1 MGLDHLHRED
11 VKAAIRKRF
20 GSVAA
25 FERAHSLPQKSV
37 TDVLRGQ
44 RSARVEEAVLEV
56 INGGSQSEHSD
67 DSDIGPSV
75 HRLNAEAR

>member
-1 MGLDHLHRED
+1 MSLAELHRED

-25 FERAHSLPQKSV
+25 FERAKNLPAKSV

-44 RSARVEEAVLEV
+44 KSERVERAVLEV
-56 INGGSQSEHSD
+56 IESDIQSEGSDHSD
-67 DSDIGPSV
+67 SEASA